1 MLTDSDIHILNF
13 TLANRLANANY
24 SFFPFMYFPNAFCR
38 LHFAFLLITI
48 RNMILRLLRW
58 LKPRFVS
65 VDFVR
70 IKHWP
75 FTFCVH
81 IDSTVLYQFALC
93 LFTMSYGMQPNPFGL
108 TTPLT
113 MPSAYGQPSTTP
125 WLSASQHHGSGA

>member
-1 MLTDSDIHILNF
+1 MLLLPLDVTDLI
-13 TLANRLANANY
+13 
-24 SFFPFMYFPNAFCR
+24 FFIFLIAFCR
-38 LHFAFLLITI
+38 LYFAMYFLLLTQSGEPLCI
-48 RNMILRLLRW
+48 NAFW

-81 IDSTVLYQFALC
+81 IDPTVLNQFALC
-93 LFTMSYGMQPNPFGL
+93 LFTMSSGMQPNPFGL

-113 MPSAYGQPSTTP
+113 MPSAYAQPSTTP